1 MKYHYHVK
9 VKLAVFEFQTLN
21 TEYFIDEL
29 KKASFKDQLLME
41 DEKGNLCNTLSGVLG
56 ELSFTNLETIFKK
69 GTTLFNASQ
78 AEVEAWQL
86 NINNWNKKLSKEL
99 KSEDDY
105 VSLFAFT
112 DLNSFFTIRTTIQF
126 QYQTTK
132 PIFVFLATTVSCFSL

>member
-1 MKYHYHVK
+1 MINSFIHYHVK

-126 QYQTTK
+126 
-132 PIFVFLATTVSCFSL
+132 